1 MVINCESCNAE
12 LEVPDSLA
20 DGQPVRC
27 PYCHCRFIYAPRGC
41 EETSGGE
48 DAGQSSAEQT
58 PVDGSAELWAFV
70 FRLGRHV
77 LSSWVSAWKSMFDFG
92 GRMPRRDYLEFV
104 VFQFFMVEVVCFLLG
119 KCGIFFLEHNLDFFF
134 YSTFFVDWI
143 MLFPLVSAAFRRFH
157 DANRS
162 GRLLLLFSPFLL
174 RADSMPVGL
183 AYWSYKV
190 VWGFSWHDLLWIA
203 FFVVIGMQRTRSI
216 DNAYLPLQS
225 IRWPLVAF
233 ACMMLIPASKVIER
247 MRSTEEAEK
256 QIAVEKEKA
265 ARQIA
270 EYLRNIPYTTLAW
283 TMIDNGVY
291 IVNTDGPADAQI
303 MLVYSMGRLV
313 DCNVMNA
320 ADCDAA
326 SRAVKI
332 IRERYKL
339 EGVLRSIGR

>member
-119 KCGIFFLEHNLDFFF
+119 KCGIFFLEHNLDF
-134 YSTFFVDWI
+134 S
-143 MLFPLVSAAFRRFH
+143 
-157 DANRS
+157 
-162 GRLLLLFSPFLL
+162 
-174 RADSMPVGL
+174 
-183 AYWSYKV
+183 
-190 VWGFSWHDLLWIA
+190 
-203 FFVVIGMQRTRSI
+203 
-216 DNAYLPLQS
+216 S
-225 IRWPLVAF
+225 IR
-233 ACMMLIPASKVIER
+233 
-247 MRSTEEAEK
+247 RS
-256 QIAVEKEKA
+256 
-265 ARQIA
+265 
-270 EYLRNIPYTTLAW
+270 
-283 TMIDNGVY
+283 
-291 IVNTDGPADAQI
+291 
-303 MLVYSMGRLV
+303 S
-313 DCNVMNA
+313 
-320 ADCDAA
+320 
-326 SRAVKI
+326 
-332 IRERYKL
+332 
-339 EGVLRSIGR
+339 SIGLCCSPLSRQLFGAFMTRTEVGGYSCFFPHSCYGRIVCPLD